1 MCVLFLAF
9 LLGFLFLTLHQAA
22 HGIILNSS
30 EKMLTGLSCLSV
42 MLAHLLG
49 LVCGDDMK
57 DRLKL
62 KTVGIMSESFSSCV
76 LLLAEI

>member
-1 MCVLFLAF
+1 
-9 LLGFLFLTLHQAA
+9 
-22 HGIILNSS
+22 
-30 EKMLTGLSCLSV
+30 MLTGLSCLSV

-62 KTVGIMSESFSSCV
+62 KTVGIMSESILFLCFVACRSLNYALPRASRVFLADKNDDTV
-76 LLLAEI
+76 LGNVYK